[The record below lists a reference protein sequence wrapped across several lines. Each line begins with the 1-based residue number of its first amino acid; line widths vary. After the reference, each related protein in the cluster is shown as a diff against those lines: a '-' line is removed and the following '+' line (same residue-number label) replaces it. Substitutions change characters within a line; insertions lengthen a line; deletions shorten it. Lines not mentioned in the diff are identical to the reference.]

1 MDSFSKNNSIN
12 RKTTLS
18 SNNSR
23 TEPPKID
30 PHKKEMNSGVRRA
43 SRFIELATKL
53 YGENK
58 GSKEKKSVN
67 DLINEVT
74 PETAIKILNLLNTKL
89 LNAEKKTKIAY
100 GDEYERKVIISNSI
114 GGQQEYIA
122 PEESIQKDLFKKYLI
137 AIQELDDRDQRA
149 LLAYYGINNLHLFED
164 GNGRT
169 SRAVYSLIRNNSLIG
184 ETEELIH
191 KNGEDKTGRS
201 NFISKYHIKPAEQAR
216 ADAAVRLQSKLIK
229 AKYIED
235 EFSGN
240 LFSINSILESG
251 AGFIQLQPEVIG
263 EENYYGLN
271 LKEHV
276 AITYAL
282 SDGTR
287 GEHHSTIAG
296 LVMAIALQRK
306 GTLDKIAKENLEE
319 DGKHVSF
326 TINCDEYLLYDEQ
339 LEKAQN
345 LFANWHPEDFKRM
358 ISNYRML
365 KMLEN
370 TTLIS
375 MITENK

>member
-1 MDSFSKNNSIN
+1 MQKENDINNGGNSP
-12 RKTTLS
+12 LS
-18 SNNSR
+18 EQISHEN
-23 TEPPKID
+23 KAD
-30 PHKKEMNSGVRRA
+30 PRIIKRA
-43 SRFIELATKL
+43 QRLIELASTV
-53 YGENK
+53 YGE
-58 GSKEKKSVN
+58 KKTVN
-67 DLINEVT
+67 DLVNEVT

-100 GDEYERKVIISNSI
+100 GNEYERNVIISDSI

-122 PEESIQKDLFKKYLI
+122 PEESIQKNLFKEYLI
-137 AIQELDDRDQRA
+137 AIQKLDDRGQRA

-191 KNGEDKTGRS
+191 KNGEDETGRN
-201 NFISKYHIKPAEQAR
+201 NFTSKYHIKPAEQAR
-216 ADAAVRLQSKLIK
+216 ADAAVRLQSKLIE
-229 AKYIED
+229 AKYLKE

-240 LFSINSILESG
+240 YFSISSILGSD
-251 AGFIQLQPEVIG
+251 ADLIQLQPEVIG
-263 EENYYGLN
+263 EENYYELDI
-271 LKEHV
+271 EDHS

-296 LVMAIALQRK
+296 LVMAMILQKK
-306 GTLDKIAKENLEE
+306 GTLGKIAKENLEE

-326 TINCDEYLLYDEQ
+326 AINCDKYLLYDER
-339 LEKAQN
+339 LEKGQN
-345 LFANWHPEDFKRM
+345 LFANWHPEDFRRM
-358 ISNYRML
+358 ISYYRLL